1 MTAVSSYFQRYD
13 IDIDDSGS
21 IYITGIYDYDLLLMK
36 FDSEGNKVW
45 ERVWG
50 DYEYECG
57 MSLVL
62 YEDTYLYVTGYT
74 SSYGSGE
81 YDILILKFTTDGT
94 KQWER
99 VWGGTKNDVGLDIT
113 VDNNEYIYVTGYT
126 SSYTAGDADVFV
138 LKYDNQGNM
147 IWNMTWGGPDD
158 DVPTGICVDDKD
170 NVYIVGYTSS
180 YTKFDGSDI
189 FILMLDNNG
198 TIINKEI
205 IGSLRNDFSSS
216 ILFRNNTI
224 YIFWY
229 SEEEYSY
236 ITAFTLNNN
245 TFKELWQ
252 LSPPSEEECMCGNCF
267 VDQFGIIYFIGS
279 IKNDDNWDI
288 FLAIF
293 SEDSDY
299 DQLSDWDE
307 IVLGTNP
314 FDKDTDNDKLSDYY
328 EAIYSLNP
336 LFNDT
341 DNDGII
347 DGDEVDMN
355 TNPCSNDT
363 DADGIPDN
371 AEIKMDLNASNND
384 TDADGIPDGWEA
396 THGLNPTVNDAG
408 NDPDDDGAGNYL
420 EYIYGCD
427 PLNNDTDTDGIPD
440 GWEIAYGLNPTNPAD
455 AYADYDGDLKSN
467 LQEYKDGTNP
477 REYDFTPLNIGI
489 ISSAIV
495 GLFLLVI
502 LIFRFDL
509 IAKIKAKMQE
519 KAERRKKKVKL
530 PTRV

>member
-1 MTAVSSYFQRYD
+1 
-13 IDIDDSGS
+13 
-21 IYITGIYDYDLLLMK
+21 GIYDYDLLLMK

-363 DADGIPDN
+363 DAD
-371 AEIKMDLNASNND
+371 EISDGDEINIYH
-384 TDADGIPDGWEA
+384 TDPIKP
-396 THGLNPTVNDAG
+396 
-408 NDPDDDGAGNYL
+408 
-420 EYIYGCD
+420 
-427 PLNNDTDTDGIPD
+427 DTDGDGIFD
-440 GWEIAYGLNPTNPAD
+440 GWEIQYELD
-455 AYADYDGDLKSN
+455 
-467 LQEYKDGTNP
+467 
-477 REYDFTPLNIGI
+477 PLNISDGNMDLDGDGLSNYQEFIYGSDPYVIDTDGDEIIDGDEISRGTSPRFWDSDGDGI
-489 ISSAIV
+489 SDSIDPIPTINNWIIIINI
-495 GLFLLVI
+495 FMTITIMIIIHWKKI
-502 LIFRFDL
+502 LKVPRRL
-509 IAKIKAKMQE
+509 KILSK
-519 KAERRKKKVKL
+519 
-530 PTRV
+530 